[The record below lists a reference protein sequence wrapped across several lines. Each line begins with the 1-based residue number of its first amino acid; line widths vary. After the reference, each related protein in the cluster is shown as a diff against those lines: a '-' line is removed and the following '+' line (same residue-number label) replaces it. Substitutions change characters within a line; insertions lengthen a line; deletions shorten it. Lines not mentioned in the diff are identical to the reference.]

1 MKFNCPEQRLLILA
15 LKTQIAAWKTLS
27 QSGKLSE
34 DDEVHIQNDIGH
46 AYTVLSAME
55 SSYHEEFGVDA
66 DGS

>member
-15 LKTQIAAWKTLS
+15 LKTQIDAWKTLV
-27 QSGKLSE
+27 QSGTLSE
-34 DDEVHIQNDIGH
+34 EDDVYIQNDIGH

-55 SSYHEEFGVDA
+55 SIYYKEFGVDA

>member
-15 LKTQIAAWKTLS
+15 LKTQIDVWKTLL

-34 DDEVHIQNDIGH
+34 DDEADLINDISH
-46 AYTVLSAME
+46 ADTVLSAME
-55 SSYHEEFGVDA
+55 SSYYKEFGVDA